1 MSIAGATL
9 ATGVVLIFLAMLC
22 SMVAGEARNR
32 RPLVIAAWV
41 LVSMGAALGI
51 ASAWIEALTTTA
63 I

>member
-9 ATGVVLIFLAMLC
+9 ATGVVLILMAMVC
-22 SMVAGEARNR
+22 SAVAEGARND
-32 RPLVIAAWV
+32 RPLIIAAWV
-41 LVSMGAALGI
+41 LAGVGAAFGI